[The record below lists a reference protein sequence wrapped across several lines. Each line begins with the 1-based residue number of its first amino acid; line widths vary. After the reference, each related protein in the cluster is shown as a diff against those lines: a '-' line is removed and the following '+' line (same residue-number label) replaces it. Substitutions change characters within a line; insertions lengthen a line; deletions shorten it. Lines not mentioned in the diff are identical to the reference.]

1 VPTPEI
7 AERRLRLQRRADLAL
22 LAVTAAWGI
31 TFVTVKDALE
41 HVGPLTF
48 VAARFALSALAMLP
62 FVRPGRRPRST
73 GARATPALGQ
83 LARAGALAG
92 LFLFGVYALQT
103 GGLVFT
109 TASRAGFIT
118 GLSVVIVPVVA
129 AILTR
134 RRPPPALAAGVALAT
149 LGLAL
154 LSLPSGAGEASD
166 LGLGDLLV
174 LGCAL
179 SVALHILVV
188 GRFAPRL
195 EPISFTW
202 LQLSTVAVLSTFAA
216 LAWER
221 PSAAG
226 ILAAWPAILFTGL
239 VCTVAGF
246 GLQTWAQ
253 RFTSPTHTA
262 LIFSAEP
269 VFAAAFAWAWAGEH
283 LGPPE
288 LAGCALILAGMVVA
302 QLAPDR
308 RLPLPAESPSPAP
321 S

>member
-1 VPTPEI
+1 MPTREI
-7 AERRLRLQRRADLAL
+7 AERRLRLQRRANLSL

-48 VAARFALSALAMLP
+48 VAVRFALSALAMLP
-62 FVRPGRRPRST
+62 LLRPGRRSRAT
-73 GARATPALGQ
+73 GAPTGPPIGQ
-83 LARAGALAG
+83 LARAGGLAG
-92 LFLFGVYALQT
+92 LLLFGVYALQT
-103 GGLVFT
+103 AGLAST

-118 GLSVVIVPVVA
+118 GLSVVIVPVLA
-129 AILTR
+129 AFLTR
-134 RRPPPALAAGVALAT
+134 RRPPPALAAGVGLAT
-149 LGLAL
+149 LGLVL
-154 LSLPSGAGEASD
+154 LSLPAAAGETSGV
-166 LGLGDLLV
+166 GLGDLLV
-174 LGCAL
+174 FGCAV

-188 GRFAPRL
+188 GHFAPRL
-195 EPISFTW
+195 DPLTFTW
-202 LQLSTVAVLSTFAA
+202 LQLAAVAVLSGLAA
-216 LAWER
+216 LVWEQ
-221 PSAAG
+221 PSLSG
-226 ILAAWPAILFTGL
+226 IVAVWPAIVFTGL
-239 VCTVAGF
+239 VCTLVGY

-321 S
+321 G